1 MPLAEAEALS
11 ERALTKACS
20 PGPCGLEDS
29 TNQGNHP
36 THKGSGYSEA
46 TIPEPYFQAADVK
59 ADVAGLR
66 QLALACER
74 FTPQFGIEESESPES
89 LLLDMTG
96 GTHLFGG
103 KHGTVL
109 GIVNDFRE
117 RGFQAHVSLTP
128 TVGAAWAAAHF
139 LAKPAAPSI
148 VEPPGLLDALKPLPV
163 ESLRLTPAMIAT
175 LHELGLRTVGQLRA
189 LPRASLPSRFGPLLL
204 KRLDQAFG
212 DEPELLLPEK
222 PREPLIA
229 GWAGEFP
236 ITDRESLHVVA
247 SELLDQLLNR
257 LQPRRE
263 GVRQLRCELRDSSGR
278 LHEFRVGFV
287 APTNQVKHVL
297 EMLCLQW
304 ERVALPD
311 EIVLVRLEA
320 TATDPLHVVQR
331 DLFGHELDT
340 DSQHEVVLLLDRL
353 SNRLGSHAVVR
364 ARLLPEAQPELVV
377 AHEPW
382 VRVAGQGA
390 TALQNE
396 SPPRSPGWL
405 AGFCTTQIQEDL
417 SRAESREPPGQA
429 RWGESPRILIRPL
442 RLFSPPQPIEVSIA
456 GPEGAPLSFWWN
468 RREHRVTRSWGPE
481 RIETGWWRES
491 SACRDYFRVEVQTGH
506 HFWIFRRLDER
517 GWFIH
522 GTFD

>member
-1 MPLAEAEALS
+1 MPLAEAEALI
-11 ERALTKACS
+11 ERPPANVTGEANANVPDAC
-20 PGPCGLEDS
+20 
-29 TNQGNHP
+29 
-36 THKGSGYSEA
+36 
-46 TIPEPYFQAADVK
+46 IQAFDAN

-66 QLALACER
+66 QLAVACER

-89 LLLDMTG
+89 LLLDVTG
-96 GTHLFGG
+96 CTHLFGG
-103 KHGTVL
+103 DQGTAV

-117 RGFQAHVSLTP
+117 RGFQARIGVTP
-128 TVGAAWAAAHF
+128 TIGSAWAASRF
-139 LAKPAAPSI
+139 LAKPASPAVVLSPQLRD
-148 VEPPGLLDALKPLPV
+148 VLQPLPV
-163 ESLRLTPAMIAT
+163 ESLRLTPAITAT

-212 DEPELLLPEK
+212 DEPESFASEK
-222 PREPLIA
+222 PREPLVTS
-229 GWAGEFP
+229 WVGEFP
-236 ITDRESLHVVA
+236 ITDRESLHAVTR
-247 SELLDQLLNR
+247 ELLDQLLQR

-263 GVRQLRCELRDSSGR
+263 GLRQLQCELRDTSGR

-287 APTNQVKHVL
+287 AATNQPKHVW

-311 EIVLVRLEA
+311 EIALVRLEA
-320 TATDPLHVVQR
+320 TITDALHVIQR

-340 DSQHEVVLLLDRL
+340 DSQREVVTLLDRL
-353 SNRLGSHAVVR
+353 SNRLGSRAVVR
-364 ARLLPEAQPELVV
+364 ARLLPETQPELAV

-382 VRVAGQGA
+382 TDSDPAVA
-390 TALQNE
+390 TAE
-396 SPPRSPGWL
+396 SVIRVVTR
-405 AGFCTTQIQEDL
+405 AGL
-417 SRAESREPPGQA
+417 V
-429 RWGESPRILIRPL
+429 RPTH
-442 RLFSPPQPIEVSIA
+442 LFSPPQPIEVSID

-506 HFWIFRRLDER
+506 HFWIFHRLDER